1 MTDLAAA
8 LDRRAPLVRL
18 ARTGVVGLVVCGTA
32 AVAHTAAGGAVDPA
46 VLLGLAAVVSTVA
59 LVLTGRELAPAQ
71 VLGFMLLGQA
81 AMHVTSHDAT
91 LAGWPLMLAAH
102 LMATGASLWVATRAE
117 SWLLDLAERLVDR
130 VLGPVVLA
138 VPTLGAVGSTRRQW
152 TRTGLEP
159 VALVEGRG
167 PPVGC

>member
-32 AVAHTAAGGAVDPA
+32 AVAHTAAGGTVDPRA
-46 VLLGLAAVVSTVA
+46 LLGLAAVVSAVA
-59 LVLTGRELAPAQ
+59 LVLTGRELAPGQ
-71 VLGFMLLGQA
+71 VLGLMLLGQG

-91 LAGWPLMLAAH
+91 MAGWPLMLVTH
-102 LMATGASLWVATRAE
+102 LVATGASLWLATRAE
-117 SWLLDLAERLVDR
+117 SWLVDLAERLVGR
-130 VLGPVVLA
+130 VRGPVVLA
-138 VPTLGAVGSTRRQW
+138 IPTIATVGSTRRAW
-152 TRTGLEP
+152 SRSGLEP